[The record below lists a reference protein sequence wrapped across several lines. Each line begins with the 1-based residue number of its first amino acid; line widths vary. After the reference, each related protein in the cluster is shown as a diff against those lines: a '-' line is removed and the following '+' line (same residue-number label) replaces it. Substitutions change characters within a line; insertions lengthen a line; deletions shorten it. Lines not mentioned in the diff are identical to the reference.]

1 MKPENAKYY
10 KPMPPTERASADC
23 APRTGSA
30 AAPKVKHGFHIMLTR
45 KQVKELQKVWDEHS
59 ENGGMII
66 MQPVLNWGPF
76 TVKDAFANCA
86 VLNKECAQE
95 ILVAIAKAQQQPN
108 GPDQR

>member
-1 MKPENAKYY
+1 MNE
-10 KPMPPTERASADC
+10 ASDKLN
-23 APRTGSA
+23 PVTVSTPSGGSA
-30 AAPKVKHGFHIMLTR
+30 AAPKVKHGFHIMLTK
-45 KQVKELQKVWDEHS
+45 KQVKELQKVWDDHS

-95 ILVAIAKAQQQPN
+95 ILVAIAKAQQPN
-108 GPDQR
+108 ADISRPASK

>member
-1 MKPENAKYY
+1 MSDQKPNAVETVGA
-10 KPMPPTERASADC
+10 KPDCPPAICST
-23 APRTGSA
+23 
-30 AAPKVKHGFHIMLTR
+30 AAPKIKHGFHIMLTK
-45 KQVKELQKVWDEHS
+45 KQVKELQKVWDDHS

-86 VLNKECAQE
+86 VLNKECGQE

-108 GPDQR
+108 SIY

>member
-1 MKPENAKYY
+1 
-10 KPMPPTERASADC
+10 
-23 APRTGSA
+23 
-30 AAPKVKHGFHIMLTR
+30 MLTR